1 MIKYTLEESVFHG
14 IVVFLNAVATGLST
28 WFAFSCKTKMAV
40 YKATIPERLPL
51 LPNMTEVQQYLDASP
66 WADDAE
72 FSTHKW
78 NPFGLILVFEWITLA
93 FAVCYMVDWWDTWKI
108 VAQLVNFIGLI
119 IFSTWIGLAIT
130 DQDEYACPALIATC
144 LVSFLATG
152 AVMAAYSWSIKGIDG
167 YEALKNK
174 IQMQVAVMNNRIWQ
188 LPKKLSDWK
197 QKPYGLGEKT
207 VYYEKIQANKQN
219 IIGYERRVFLRYIE
233 YCITAPLLFVAILC
247 MLVNNAP
254 AWMFLN
260 GYWLIL
266 ICNLFGLLIHA
277 QFAFEMMEPKSKTTS
292 WFQWLTTL
300 PMVLL
305 YKDKRWVAYSYLNMA
320 WICLLVP
327 VAGLLYLIRDYA
339 ISGGLP
345 AVVQAMII
353 LLLFSY
359 TMFGIVPTFVYLTG
373 LGWDRLH
380 SYLDGLNLISK
391 FPIPI
396 IVMIGL
402 YSSPAGFMPCNP

>member
-1 MIKYTLEESVFHG
+1 MVEYTTGESVFHG
-14 IVVFLNAVATGLST
+14 IVVFLDAVAAGLST
-28 WFAFSCKTKMAV
+28 WFAFRCNTKMAV
-40 YKATIPERLPL
+40 YRATIPERLPL
-51 LPNMTEVQQYLDASP
+51 PPNMTEVQQYLDASP

-78 NPFGLILVFEWITLA
+78 NPFALILVFEWITLA
-93 FAVCYMVDWWDTWKI
+93 FAVCYMVDWWWIWKI
-108 VAQLVNFIGLI
+108 VAQFLNFTGLI
-119 IFSTWIGLAIT
+119 LFSTWSGLAGK
-130 DQDEYACPALIATC
+130 DYNCPALIATC
-144 LVSFLATG
+144 LASFFATC
-152 AVMAAYSWSIKGIDG
+152 AVMAVYSWRIEGIDG
-167 YEALKNK
+167 YKELKNK
-174 IQMQVAVMNNRIWQ
+174 IQIQVTVMNNRIWQ

-197 QKPYGLGEKT
+197 QKPYALGEKT
-207 VYYEKIQANKQN
+207 AYCEKIQSNKQN

-247 MLVNNAP
+247 MLVNDAP

-277 QFAFEMMEPKSKTTS
+277 QFAFEMTEPKSKTTS

-327 VAGLLYLIRDYA
+327 TAGLLYLIRDYA
-339 ISGGLP
+339 MSGALP

-359 TMFGIVPTFVYLTG
+359 SMFGIVPTIVYLTG

-380 SYLDGLNLISK
+380 SYLDVLNLISK

-402 YSSPAGFMPCNP
+402 YTSPAGFMPCNP